1 MANEGSVAVKAAAL
15 RGHRAQGRGS
25 LVSAGKAA
33 ATGPACEGTGDGIS
47 SPGAQHHPALTSPSL
62 LGRSEAP
69 PAPPVPLGS
78 PSLPPFS
85 LLPPLSQQQTPG
97 DKYSS
102 PTTRRPPRW
111 DAGPSRDI
119 SQSYPE

>member
-1 MANEGSVAVKAAAL
+1 MPDPGVTAHEGSVAVKAAAL
-15 RGHRAQGRGS
+15 RGHRVESLGS

-47 SPGAQHHPALTSPSL
+47 SPSTQHHPALTSPSL

-69 PAPPVPLGS
+69 PAPPTPLGS
-78 PSLPPFS
+78 ASLPHFS

-97 DKYSS
+97 DK
-102 PTTRRPPRW
+102 
-111 DAGPSRDI
+111 
-119 SQSYPE
+119 